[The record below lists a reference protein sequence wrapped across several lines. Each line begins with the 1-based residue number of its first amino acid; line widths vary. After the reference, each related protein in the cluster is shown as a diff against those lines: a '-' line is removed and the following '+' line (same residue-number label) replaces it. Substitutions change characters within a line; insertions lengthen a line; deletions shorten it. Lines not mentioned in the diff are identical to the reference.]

1 MAHYF
6 ALVHKDEGSAFGV
19 EFPDFPGCFS
29 AADDL
34 DGILP
39 NAIEALELYIEDAP
53 HSDLPMPLEE
63 VRRLYE
69 SELAAGA
76 FLFPIPLIVRDTAV
90 ERVNISLERGVLRA
104 IDDAAAL
111 RRLSRSA
118 FIAQAAANE
127 IRRSG

>member
-19 EFPDFPGCFS
+19 EFPDFAGCFS
-29 AADDL
+29 AADDF
-34 DGILP
+34 DAVLP
-39 NAIEALELYIEDAP
+39 NAIEALELYLEDAAEVP
-53 HSDLPMPLEE
+53 QPMPLEQ
-63 VRRLYE
+63 VRARYE
-69 SELAAGA
+69 KELGEGA
-76 FLFPIPLIVRDTAV
+76 FLLPIPLIARDTAV

-104 IDDAAAL
+104 IDEAASL

>member
-1 MAHYF
+1 MPHYF
-6 ALVHKDEGSAFGV
+6 ALVHKEEDSAFGV

-29 AADDL
+29 AADTFE
-34 DGILP
+34 GILP
-39 NAIEALELYIEDAP
+39 NAIEALELHLEDVANQP
-53 HSDLPMPLEE
+53 AAMPLEA
-63 VRRLYE
+63 VRARYE

-76 FLFPIPLIVRDTAV
+76 FLLPIPLIARDTAV

-104 IDDAAAL
+104 IDEAAAL